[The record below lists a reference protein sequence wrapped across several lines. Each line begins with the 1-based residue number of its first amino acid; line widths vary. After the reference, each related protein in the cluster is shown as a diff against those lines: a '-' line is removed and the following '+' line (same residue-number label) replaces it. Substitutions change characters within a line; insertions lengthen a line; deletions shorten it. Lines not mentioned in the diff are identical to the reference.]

1 MDGLDSLLFIN
12 FGDLSIYQK
21 SISFV
26 EFVTVIRINASL
38 FSLQLHK
45 PNHPD
50 RILRQVLKLANHK
63 SRSKQWNCAQLYSEE
78 VSNTLWTILI
88 SKGYKKYG
96 IMMFV

>member
-1 MDGLDSLLFIN
+1 MDGLDSLLFVN

-50 RILRQVLKLANHK
+50 RILK
-63 SRSKQWNCAQLYSEE
+63 
-78 VSNTLWTILI
+78 
-88 SKGYKKYG
+88 
-96 IMMFV
+96 

>member
-1 MDGLDSLLFIN
+1 MDGLDSLLFVN
-12 FGDLSIYQK
+12 FGDLSIYQVIYQK

-50 RILRQVLKLANHK
+50 RILRQILKLANHK
-63 SRSKQWNCAQLYSEE
+63 SRSKQWNCAQLYSKA
-78 VSNTLWTILI
+78 V
-88 SKGYKKYG
+88 
-96 IMMFV
+96 

>member
-1 MDGLDSLLFIN
+1 MDGLDSLLFVN

-45 PNHPD
+45 PKHP
-50 RILRQVLKLANHK
+50 
-63 SRSKQWNCAQLYSEE
+63 ETE
-78 VSNTLWTILI
+78 
-88 SKGYKKYG
+88 
-96 IMMFV
+96 F

>member
-1 MDGLDSLLFIN
+1 MDGLDKLLFVN

-26 EFVTVIRINASL
+26 EFVTVIRINACL

-50 RILRQVLKLANHK
+50 NFETNFEISQSQVK
-63 SRSKQWNCAQLYSEE
+63 
-78 VSNTLWTILI
+78 I
-88 SKGYKKYG
+88 
-96 IMMFV
+96 

>member
-1 MDGLDSLLFIN
+1 MDGLDSLLFVN

-50 RILRQVLKLANHK
+50 RILRQILKLANHK
-63 SRSKQWNCAQLYSEE
+63 SRSKRWNCAQLYSKA
-78 VSNTLWTILI
+78 V
-88 SKGYKKYG
+88 
-96 IMMFV
+96 

>member
-1 MDGLDSLLFIN
+1 MDGLDSLLFVN

-50 RILRQVLKLANHK
+50 RILRQILK
-63 SRSKQWNCAQLYSEE
+63 
-78 VSNTLWTILI
+78 
-88 SKGYKKYG
+88 
-96 IMMFV
+96 